1 MKTSVK
7 AFTLSSIE
15 VRLDVSWLIIFA
27 LVTWSLAGHYLPMN
41 FAGEINHA

>member
-15 VRLDVSWLIIFA
+15 VRLDASWFIIFA
-27 LVTWSLAGHYLPMN
+27 LVTRSLAGHCLPMN
-41 FAGEINHA
+41 FAGEVNHA